1 MRIDRPYSEILSCQT
16 RVRREMQNA
25 RPQRHTTTINSI
37 KNTGHKSN
45 REPSMKNAQ
54 RNTHTR
60 TRTREV
66 EDESKTGKFEFGKK
80 KINFFLFSITESTGS
95 MVDCHSATR
104 QREN

>member
-1 MRIDRPYSEILSCQT
+1 MRIDRPHSKILSCQT
-16 RVRREMQNA
+16 RVRCEMQNA
-25 RPQRHTTTINSI
+25 PPQRQTTTINSI

-54 RNTHTR
+54 HNTHTHEPDKLR
-60 TRTREV
+60 M
-66 EDESKTGKFEFGKK
+66 
-80 KINFFLFSITESTGS
+80 S